1 MLVAKAQKGDILL
14 EIHQEENPIH
24 PREFDNIGTIVTWHR
39 RYDIGD
45 EHNYDT
51 PYEFLRSLAEEVAEE
66 ELYKRAKEKLE
77 LKQCFDENG
86 EYWQVIHEGE
96 VWVEVDTYE
105 EAKEEQDYLA
115 EDVEL
120 TSDELMDIITD
131 HAVILPVY
139 IYDHSGVTIRTT
151 PFNDPWDSG
160 QIGWIYATHERLRKE
175 TRYND
180 DELFKQGKAEEI
192 LKAEIEELDTYLRG
206 DVYGFVVKRVVEC
219 ETCGQK
225 KEEVLESYWGFY
237 GSDFETNGMKDDLGE
252 YAHLLDEL
260 EYV

>member
-14 EIHQEENPIH
+14 EIHRDENPMH
-24 PREFDNIGTIVTWHR
+24 PREFDNIGTIVSWHS
-39 RYDIGD
+39 RYLLGD

-77 LKQCFDENG
+77 LNPCFDEDG
-86 EYWQVIHEGE
+86 EYWQVIYEGE

-105 EAKEEQDYLA
+105 EAKDEQDYLA
-115 EDVEL
+115 GNVEL

-131 HAVILPVY
+131 YVVILPVY
-139 IYDHSGVTIRTT
+139 LYDHSGPSVSTT
-151 PFNDPWDSG
+151 PFYCPWDSA
-160 QIGWIYATHERLRKE
+160 QIGWIYATNERLRKG
-175 TRYND
+175 TVYND
-180 DELFKQGKAEEI
+180 DELFEQGKAEEI

-206 DVYGFVVKRVVEC
+206 DVYGFVVKRVYEC

-225 KEEVLESYWGFY
+225 KEDVLESCWGFY
-237 GSDFETNGMKDDLGE
+237 GSDFETNGMKYYLGE
-252 YAHLLDEL
+252 YVHLLDEL
-260 EYV
+260 EYA